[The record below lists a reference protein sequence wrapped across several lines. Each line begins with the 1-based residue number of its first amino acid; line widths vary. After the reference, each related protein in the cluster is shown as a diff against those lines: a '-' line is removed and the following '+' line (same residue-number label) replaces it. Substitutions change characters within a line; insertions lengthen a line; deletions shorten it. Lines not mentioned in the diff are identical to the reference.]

1 MDIIFRVDASFQIGT
16 GHVIRCLTLA
26 DELVESGVNV
36 GFICRKHKGNL
47 INKIQSEGF
56 DVFELE
62 LMKRDKYNDKLLYSH
77 WLGTTQQQDARD
89 CIKILQQN
97 KVDWL
102 IVDHYGIDEDW
113 QQELKDYYDKLMVID
128 DLADRKHQCNI
139 LLDQTFGRQP
149 QDYQALVPKSC
160 ELLLGSQ
167 YSLLRPEF
175 SKWRKYSIERRKH
188 PVLKKLLINMGGMD
202 VNNIT
207 EQVLEVLAISNLK
220 KDINITIVMGKL
232 APHLEIIKKRLND
245 LPFNIDIK
253 VDVDNMAEI
262 MANADIAIG
271 SSGTTTWERCCL
283 GLPSIQII
291 TAKNQEFSARILAEN
306 KVIKLIQSI
315 EDIPNLLRTFSDWM
329 LDTSNI
335 SASICDGYGTFSTIR
350 RMLIYKIN
358 TDKFGELELHNYN
371 YLDTDEKILA
381 LDMRNHPDIQKWM
394 HNSIDISKSTHLAF
408 IDGLKGDMS
417 RFYFL
422 VKQQGKII
430 GSINFTNIVKP
441 HYVELGI
448 YTNPYSKL
456 KGLGSVLE
464 AAANYFAFEELRVDK
479 LRLEVFSNNKRAI
492 NFYNT
497 SGYKAI
503 ETKIVNGKEI
513 FCMEKKIVSSQV
525 R

>member
-1 MDIIFRVDASFQIGT
+1 VDIIFRVDASFQMGT

-26 DELVESGVNV
+26 EELKESGANV

-56 DVFELE
+56 NVFELE
-62 LMKRDKYNDKLLYSH
+62 IMKRDKCDNKLLYSH

-89 CIKILQQN
+89 CIKILQQT

-128 DLADRKHQCNI
+128 DLADRKHECNI
-139 LLDQTFGRQP
+139 LLDQTFGRQL
-149 QDYQALVPKSC
+149 QDYKALVPKSC

-188 PVLKKLLINMGGMD
+188 PVLKQLLIHMGGMD
-202 VNNIT
+202 INNIT
-207 EQVLEVLAISNLK
+207 EQVLKVLAISNLK
-220 KDINITIVMGKL
+220 KDINITVVMGKL
-232 APHLEIIKKRLND
+232 APNLESIKKLLD
-245 LPFNIDIK
+245 DFPFNIDIK

-262 MANADIAIG
+262 MAKADIAIG

-291 TAKNQEFSARILAEN
+291 TAKNQEFSARILSAN

-315 EDIPNLLRTFSDWM
+315 EDIPNLLRTFSDWI

-335 SASICDGYGTFSTIR
+335 SASICDGSGTFSTIR

-371 YLDTDEKILA
+371 YLDADEKIIA

-394 HNSIDISKSTHLAF
+394 HNSIDISKSKHLAF

-441 HYVELGI
+441 YYVELGI

-456 KGLGSVLE
+456 KGLGGVLE

-497 SGYKAI
+497 SGYKVI
-503 ETKIVNGKEI
+503 ETKNVNGKEI
-513 FCMEKKIVSSQV
+513 FCMEKNSFT
-525 R
+525 